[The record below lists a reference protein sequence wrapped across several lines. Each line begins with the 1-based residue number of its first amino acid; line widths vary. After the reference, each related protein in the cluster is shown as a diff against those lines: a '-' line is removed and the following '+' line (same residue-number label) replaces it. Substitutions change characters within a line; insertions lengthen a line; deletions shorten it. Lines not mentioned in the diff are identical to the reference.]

1 MYKIIKGNNI
11 EVLKQYPD
19 NYFDSVVT
27 DSPYGLGK
35 EPDANKVLKAWLDHG
50 YYEIEGKSGGFMGKT
65 WDSFVPQPLFWKE
78 VFRVLKPGGHLLS
91 FFSTRTYDWGVMAIR
106 LAGFEIRDTISW
118 HYGSGFPKSMN
129 IAKDLDRR
137 GTKPDYAKKWEGW
150 GTALKPATEPIAVCR
165 KPIEKGITISQNV
178 EIYRTGAINIDA
190 CRVATTEKIEGGAGG
205 LLSHVRD
212 NLEYPEQNK
221 YEQNQNGR
229 FPTNVILSHHEECE
243 YLGVEK
249 VKGGFTGNG
258 DAPFGEH
265 SKGVVKSMRRG
276 TAIIR
281 TDDEGMEAV
290 EKYNCH
296 PDCPVHLMNQQAP
309 AAGALAPVFKSSG
322 NSGKSNGIYS
332 DYGTKGDNGESF
344 KGDGLAGAARFFYC
358 AKASP
363 NERNLGCEDLLLNKD
378 IGHNRFD
385 KCKNCG
391 GYLLQNK
398 QRPSACTCDNPE
410 RQNNI
415 LSGNIHPTV
424 KPIKLMQYL
433 IKLVTPPGGTLLD
446 PFAGSGTTGCAAELE
461 GFDSV
466 LIDED
471 ESSVEISKARCKYW
485 SEKAKAPRQ
494 VTIVFTGEASTTIP
508 KRKK

>member
-50 YYEIEGKSGGFMGKT
+50 YYEIEGKSGGFMGKH
-65 WDSFVPQPLFWKE
+65 WDAFVPQPLFWKE
-78 VFRVLKPGGHLLS
+78 VLRVLKPGGHLLS

-165 KPIEKGITISQNV
+165 KPIENGLTISQNV
-178 EIYRTGAINIDA
+178 EIFNTGAINIDA

-212 NLEYPEQNK
+212 NLQYPEQNK

-229 FPTNVILSHHEECE
+229 FPANVILSHHEDC
-243 YLGVEK
+243 VEENE
-249 VKGGFTGNG
+249 F
-258 DAPFGEH
+258 
-265 SKGVVKSMRRG
+265 
-276 TAIIR
+276 
-281 TDDEGMEAV
+281 
-290 EKYNCH
+290 NCH
-296 PDCPVHLMNQQAP
+296 PDCPVQLMNEQAP
-309 AAGALAPVFKSSG
+309 AAGALAPVLKSSG

-332 DYGTKGDNGESF
+332 DYGIKGDNGESF

-358 AKASP
+358 AKSSP

-494 VTIVFTGEASTTIP
+494 VKIVFTGEPSTTIP

>member
-50 YYEIEGKSGGFMGKT
+50 YYEIEGKSGGFMGKH
-65 WDSFVPQPLFWKE
+65 WDAFVPQPLFWKE
-78 VFRVLKPGGHLLS
+78 VLRVLKPGGHLLS

-165 KPIEKGITISQNV
+165 KPIENGLTISQNV
-178 EIYRTGAINIDA
+178 EIFNTGAINIDA

-212 NLEYPEQNK
+212 NLQYPEQNK

-229 FPTNVILSHHEECE
+229 FPANVILSHHEDC
-243 YLGVEK
+243 VEENE
-249 VKGGFTGNG
+249 F
-258 DAPFGEH
+258 
-265 SKGVVKSMRRG
+265 
-276 TAIIR
+276 
-281 TDDEGMEAV
+281 
-290 EKYNCH
+290 NCH
-296 PDCPVHLMNQQAP
+296 PDCPVQLMNEQAP
-309 AAGALAPVFKSSG
+309 AAGALAPVLKSSG

-332 DYGTKGDNGESF
+332 DYGIKGDNGESF

-358 AKASP
+358 AKSSP

-398 QRPSACTCDNPE
+398 QRPSDCTCDNPE
-410 RQNNI
+410 RKNNI

-494 VTIVFTGEASTTIP
+494 VKIVFTGEPSTTIP